1 MRRLGKGIKTRLSR
15 RTAAKAVRRRKPS
28 AVATKRIVQLNT
40 GLTKRWRSRPRRP
53 IIAKQHGGSIE
64 VDTQPGEFTEIRVVL
79 PRVTTLLPERS

>member
-40 GLTKRWRSRPRRP
+40 GLTKRWRSRP